1 MSNFYVVPYDDLYL
15 AHHGIKGQKWGVR
28 RFQNPDGSLT
38 EAGKRRVGRLDK
50 KLSKYDARGNKLQE
64 KAEKHLAKS
73 EALTEKG
80 GVVSK
85 LRSNRQ
91 QRIAREYEEDA
102 LVSRYYGKKYVDKKI
117 KKLSK
122 KGIDFNKESTEL
134 GKSFIK
140 NFSDADARQAKSIIK
155 YQNKIAAERGRTY
168 REHQRRNRTR
178 RRLGMMY
185 LLK

>member
-15 AHHGIKGQKWGVR
+15 SHHGIKGQKWGVR
-28 RFQNPDGSLT
+28 RYQNPDGSLT

-50 KLSKYDARGNKLQE
+50 KLSKYEARGNKLQE
-64 KAEKHLAKS
+64 KSEKHLAKS
-73 EALTEKG
+73 ESLREKG
-80 GVVSK
+80 GLVSN
-85 LRSNRQ
+85 LRGNRQ
-91 QRIAREYEEDA
+91 ERIGREYEEDA

-140 NFSDADARQAKSIIK
+140 NFSDADARQAKSIIQ
-155 YQNKIAAERGRTY
+155 YQNRIATERGRTR
-168 REHQRRNRTR
+168 REHRRRTKTR
-178 RRLGMMY
+178 RRLGTMY